1 MYPSMD
7 LLFILLPICYAL
19 WICNF
24 MSFIN
29 RGNFSD
35 VLFAWFFYPILCL
48 FLLETI
54 SNLDMILSLFLSLF
68 SLKKKKVLF
77 IYFWLCWLFSSR
89 STRSAHRGGFSRCG
103 AQALGHVGFSSCGR
117 WAQSLQLLGSRAQ
130 AQQLWRLGLLA
141 LWHVGYFQ
149 IRDQICTSCTDRWIL
164 HHWVTKEARPLF
176 ISISLSF

>member
-1 MYPSMD
+1 MHPSMD
-7 LLFILLPICYAL
+7 LLFIMSPVCYAL

-35 VLFAWFFYPILCL
+35 VLFAWFFYPILCS

-54 SNLDMILSLFLSLF
+54 SSLDIIQNSFIYLFLAVLAFLWSQRTVCSSWWFLSL
-68 SLKKKKVLF
+68 
-77 IYFWLCWLFSSR
+77 R
-89 STRSAHRGGFSRCG
+89 ST
-103 AQALGHVGFSSCGR
+103 
-117 WAQSLQLLGSRAQ
+117 GSRARGLQQLWQVGSVVAAPAQ
-130 AQQLWRLGLLA
+130 AQQLWHMGLVA

-164 HHWVTKEARPLF
+164 HHWVTKEAQPLF